1 MIADADRRKK
11 EFDRLLF
18 FRSLREKEKRLLEQQ
33 RDERVKRRTDRIGRH
48 MELFLALCTRQPA
61 MFRRVLQVYARCS
74 PFVREC
80 VHQQIPPLVTALMRL
95 DMDTLIRVL
104 EEETAATT
112 NSSDRD
118 DTANS
123 DPNASSSVCSSSVA
137 SESLVLHVLQLLTDR
152 TAPSASLV
160 SGVLRMYAAKHNDP
174 RYLVCILAGLPLD
187 AIRRHLPRIIQL
199 PHEQLRQAF
208 NKLLHSKPPSSIKP
222 AELLVA
228 LHCLQVEPRKR
239 TVDQPQPSA
248 EQLAKERKED
258 EDALDK
264 RVRNGQ
270 RRHTHDSEPIQCHA
284 MRASLVPS
292 PAYPSRPRLICVRL
306 AASVSSCVRLIVCF
320 ASGCCCEED
329 LSGRHGRLPSRRGE
343 RGSDAAV

>member
-1 MIADADRRKK
+1 
-11 EFDRLLF
+11 
-18 FRSLREKEKRLLEQQ
+18 
-33 RDERVKRRTDRIGRH
+33 

-74 PFVREC
+74 TFVREC

-104 EEETAATT
+104 EEETATTT

-123 DPNASSSVCSSSVA
+123 DPNSSSSVCSSSVA

-174 RYLVCILAGLPLD
+174 RYLVCILGGLPLD

-270 RRHTHDSEPIQCHA
+270 RRHTHDSEPTQCHA

-292 PAYPSRPRLICVRL
+292 PSSPSRPRLIRVRL
-306 AASVSSCVRLIVCF
+306 AAPVSSCVRLTVCLV
-320 ASGCCCEED
+320 SGCWCEED
-329 LSGRHGRLPSRRGE
+329 LSGRHGGLPSRRGE